1 MKKKVFWIVILFIF
15 ILLAIAGYVIYKKW
29 ELVNARDNFIS
40 AIESYKSSN
49 NYYMLVESKESNNTL
64 KDELYSKD
72 GKSIYYSYFYFPEFD
87 EDGPT
92 DKIYYYD
99 GINTQVVIENEDEKK
114 VAYLK
119 EEEKI
124 SYKEFAM
131 YSGFLSF
138 VLKTND
144 TSLYRIDNVTTGNFE
159 GKDCYIIEPNYY
171 NEIIYIDKETY
182 LPIGFSYYGDIYTCE
197 FKTNVVKDS
206 DFELP
211 DVSDYTVVINEFE
224 E

>member
-64 KDELYSKD
+64 KHELYSKD

-99 GINTQVVIENEDEKK
+99 GINTQIVIENKDNKREKTENTRENTGE
-114 VAYLK
+114 LNT
-119 EEEKI
+119 
-124 SYKEFAM
+124 
-131 YSGFLSF
+131 
-138 VLKTND
+138 LKTYGF
-144 TSLYRIDNVTTGNFE
+144 TCCS
-159 GKDCYIIEPNYY
+159 
-171 NEIIYIDKETY
+171 TY
-182 LPIGFSYYGDIYTCE
+182 GEYT
-197 FKTNVVKDS
+197 
-206 DFELP
+206 
-211 DVSDYTVVINEFE
+211 
-224 E
+224 